1 MTINLSLTQ
10 CFGENALQDE
20 SVLIIK
26 KSDLS
31 LLPEENNTAEELVSA
46 ILLKIVTNFHSTI
59 STESNEILTT
69 ETGSGL
75 TYDHRTDNDV
85 WQLFVWRNR
94 LVTRNSQRYKQ
105 LGIVYLGKLPV

>member
-31 LLPEENNTAEELVSA
+31 LLLENNTAEELVSA
-46 ILLKIVTNFHSTI
+46 ILLKIVTNFHGTI

-75 TYDHRTDNDV
+75 TYDHRTDNDN

-94 LVTRNSQRYKQ
+94 LVARNSERYKQ